1 MESLSGGNQQKVVI
15 GRTLNA
21 GPEIVILD
29 EPTKGI
35 DVGAKAEI
43 YELINRLAEQ
53 GVAVILISSELPE
66 LMAMSDRF
74 VVMAE
79 GQISGELTREEAT
92 ESKIMHLATKTFKQ
106 F

>member
-1 MESLSGGNQQKVVI
+1 M
-15 GRTLNA
+15 NA
-21 GPEIVILD
+21 APSVVILD

-66 LMAMSDRF
+66 LMALSDRF

-79 GQISGELTREEAT
+79 GKIAGELSKEEAT
-92 ESKIMHLATKTFKQ
+92 ESAIMHLATKTFKQ